1 MVWLD
6 LIGDYKQGDRRSPL
20 QEMLANREGIK
31 MPNANS
37 TYDMLLK
44 LVKTRMSVRKFKPDP
59 IPEDTIDKILEVARW
74 AMSGANSQPWEFI
87 VVTDPKIKKELRDAY
102 SEYNTDLIFWM
113 EQQREY
119 NLRHPSYQVKND
131 PHESLRFN
139 KAKANWHQ
147 APAVIVVLGD
157 GRRQWGTVM
166 GAHTF
171 GRDQSHL
178 TDGLANACFLL
189 HLAIASLGLTSEW
202 VSIHIEEPH
211 KRILGVPDLLEA
223 LPDHSYRLSRR
234 VRRGEG
240 VRRPLDDIVHRERYD
255 MSKYMSNED
264 VIEVSLF
271 SARSD
276 GADSRRGV
284 GREKMIQAVFA
295 TPMTETGRG
304 KE

>member
-1 MVWLD
+1 MT
-6 LIGDYKQGDRRSPL
+6 R
-20 QEMLANREGIK
+20 ANQ
-31 MPNANS
+31 
-37 TYDMLLK
+37 TYDTLLK
-44 LVKTRMSVRKFKPDP
+44 LVKTRMSVRKFRPDP

-87 VVTDPKIKKELRDAY
+87 VVTDPEIKKQLRDAY
-102 SEYNTDLIFWM
+102 SEYNTDYIFWM

-147 APAVIVVLGD
+147 APAVIVVCGD

-178 TDGLANACFLL
+178 TDSLANASFLI
-189 HLAIASLGLTSEW
+189 HLAVASLGLTSEW

-211 KRILGVPDLLEA
+211 KRILGVPDLLK
-223 LPDHSYRLSRR
+223 LYLIIPIGYPDVPAR
-234 VRRGEG
+234 EG
-240 VRRPLDDIVHRERYD
+240 VRRPARRFRSPRALRYEQVHVER
-255 MSKYMSNED
+255 
-264 VIEVSLF
+264 
-271 SARSD
+271 
-276 GADSRRGV
+276 RRGEISLLV
-284 GREKMIQAVFA
+284 ARRHCGQLLRFAGHHGGREKIDGRNLHERIFIPLCQ
-295 TPMTETGRG
+295 RG
-304 KE
+304 KQGDLF

>member
-1 MVWLD
+1 
-6 LIGDYKQGDRRSPL
+6 
-20 QEMLANREGIK
+20 MLRDIE
-31 MPNANS
+31 S
-37 TYDMLLK
+37 YEMLLK
-44 LVKTRMSVRKFKPDP
+44 LVKTRHSVRKFKPDP

-102 SEYNTDLIFWM
+102 SEYNTDFIFWM

-147 APAVIVVLGD
+147 APAVIVVCGD

-166 GAHTF
+166 GAHSF

-178 TDGLANACFLL
+178 TDSLANACFLI
-189 HLAIASLGLTSEW
+189 HLAVASLGLTSEW

-211 KRILGVPDLLEA
+211 KRILGVPDLLK
-223 LPDHSYRLSRR
+223 LYLIIPIGYPDVASR
-234 VRRGEG
+234 GDG
-240 VRRPLDDIVHRERYD
+240 VRRPLRDIVHRERYD

-264 VIEVSLF
+264 VIQYLYSLREATVSGY
-271 SARSD
+271 ST
-276 GADSRRGV
+276 SRAIEAK
-284 GREKMIQAVFA
+284 EK
-295 TPMTETGRG
+295 
-304 KE
+304 K

>member
-1 MVWLD
+1 MAD
-6 LIGDYKQGDRRSPL
+6 TTD
-20 QEMLANREGIK
+20 
-31 MPNANS
+31 

-44 LVKTRMSVRKFKPDP
+44 LVKTRTSIRKFRPDP
-59 IPEDTIDKILEVARW
+59 IPNDTIDKILEVSRW
-74 AMSGANSQPWEFI
+74 AMSGANSQPWEFV
-87 VVTDPKIKKELRDAY
+87 VVTDPEIKKQLRDAY
-102 SEYNTDLIFWM
+102 SEHNTDFIFWM

-119 NLRHPSYQVKND
+119 KLRHPSYQVKDN

-178 TDGLANACFLL
+178 TDGLANASFLL

-202 VSIHIEEPH
+202 VSIHIEEPY
-211 KRILGVPDLLEA
+211 KRILDIPDLLKVY
-223 LPDHSYRLSRR
+223 LIIPIGYPDVP
-234 VRRGEG
+234 VREG
-240 VRRPLDDIVHRERYD
+240 VRRPLQDMVHRERYD

-264 VIEVSLF
+264 VVKYLYSLREATVPIH
-271 SARSD
+271 SS
-276 GADSRRGV
+276 SRGV
-284 GREKMIQAVFA
+284 KTEEK
-295 TPMTETGRG
+295 
-304 KE
+304 

>member
-1 MVWLD
+1 M
-6 LIGDYKQGDRRSPL
+6 SNTS
-20 QEMLANREGIK
+20 E
-31 MPNANS
+31 
-37 TYDMLLK
+37 TYDMLLS
-44 LVKTRMSVRKFKPDP
+44 LVKTRHSVRKFKADP
-59 IPEDTIDKILEVARW
+59 IPDDTIDKILEVACW

-87 VVTDPKIKKELRDAY
+87 VVTDPKTKKELRDAY
-102 SEYNTDLIFWM
+102 SEYNTDFIFWM

-178 TDGLANACFLL
+178 TDGLANASFLL

-211 KRILGVPDLLEA
+211 KRILGVPDLLK
-223 LPDHSYRLSRR
+223 LYLIIPIGYPDVPAR
-234 VRRGEG
+234 EG
-240 VRRPLDDIVHRERYD
+240 VRRPLKDIVHRERYD
-255 MSKYMSNED
+255 RSKYMSNED
-264 VIEVSLF
+264 VLKYLYALREGTVSGY
-271 SARSD
+271 SA
-276 GADSRRGV
+276 SRAV
-284 GREKMIQAVFA
+284 TDEK
-295 TPMTETGRG
+295 
-304 KE
+304 K